1 MPDIAMHLLDIVYNS
16 IRALAKMIT
25 IRIHD
30 SEKENMIEIIVEDD
44 GCGMDEETIQHVMD
58 PFFTTRTTRKVGLG
72 VPLFK
77 EGVLATGGTF
87 DISST
92 VGKGTMIKACYIKN
106 HWDTPPLGDLAET
119 LATLIQANDQIDY
132 LFTYT
137 SDTHQFCLDTKEIKA
152 ILDGVKINEPEII
165 LWLKDYIKEGLSQ

>member
-1 MPDIAMHLLDIVYNS
+1 M
-16 IRALAKMIT
+16 
-25 IRIHD
+25 
-30 SEKENMIEIIVEDD
+30 
-44 GCGMDEETIQHVMD
+44 
-58 PFFTTRTTRKVGLG
+58 G

-87 DISST
+87 DIRSA
-92 VGKGTMIKACYIKN
+92 VNKGTTIKGCYVKQ

-152 ILDGVKINEPEII
+152 ILEGVKINEPEII